1 MAEIYQIPENG
12 SGNAGVGN
20 IPFSIPVGGFGG
32 NGFGFGNGNG
42 QTNLMDLLGFAIVAS
57 IFPNMFGGYGNG
69 FGGGWGGGNG
79 AAGFLSNQINNDS
92 GRELIMQAVTNQGEA
107 SRTAISTLSTMLGQ
121 DFNLV
126 NGAIQGV
133 QNALNTIAAN
143 QGMNALQVI
152 NAIQNGNA
160 SLGAQFQQCCCENRL
175 GLCQL
180 GNTIQQGLNAN
191 AVAAQ
196 QGFSGV
202 QQSIASKAASDQ
214 LMNCQTKYDLTDG
227 ANRNTQAIL
236 AKLDSMQTQALQDKL
251 DAAREKNT
259 QLAGEISQLNQN
271 QYIAGVVGQSMAPV
285 NAQLAALNKEV
296 DDIKCK
302 LPQTVN
308 VEWPNLVA
316 VNASPY
322 VSGGF
327 YPNGYNGGFNGWGGN
342 VVF

>member
-1 MAEIYQIPENG
+1 MAEIYQIPEGNG
-12 SGNAGVGN
+12 NSGVGN

-32 NGFGFGNGNG
+32 GGFGFGNGNG

-57 IFPNMFGGYGNG
+57 IFPNMFGGGFG
-69 FGGGWGGGNG
+69 FGGNRGLGMGSG

-107 SRTAISTLSTMLGQ
+107 SRTAIATLSSMLGQ

-126 NGAIQGV
+126 NASIQGI
-133 QNALNTIAAN
+133 QNALNTIGAN

-160 SLGAQFQQCCCENRL
+160 SLASQFQQCCCQNQL
-175 GLCQL
+175 AMCQQT
-180 GNTIQQGLNAN
+180 NTLQQGLNAN

-214 LMNCQTKYDLTDG
+214 LAMCQQTYSLTDTM
-227 ANRNTQAIL
+227 NRNYLSLDNKIDAMESSRKDREIAAKDAEIATLKSQNFTAGIVQQA
-236 AKLDSMQTQALQDKL
+236 
-251 DAAREKNT
+251 
-259 QLAGEISQLNQN
+259 
-271 QYIAGVVGQSMAPV
+271 VAPL
-285 NAQLAALNKEV
+285 NAQLNGLAKEV

-302 LPQTVN
+302 MPSTVQ
-308 VEWPNLVA
+308 VEYPNLVA
-316 VNASPY
+316 VNATPFMGAY
-322 VSGGF
+322 GF
-327 YPNGYNGGFNGWGGN
+327 NGGYNGWGGN